1 MKEPELTRCD
11 AKPDMNS
18 ALALAI
24 VASQEFAQLIRIQAS
39 RTFVIILNAIAC
51 FVNVSFEQM
60 FAVQVWF
67 WHAAN
72 PFIVFRGAL

>member
-11 AKPDMNS
+11 AKPDVNS

-24 VASQEFAQLIRIQAS
+24 VASQEFAQLIRIKAS

-51 FVNVSFEQM
+51 FVKVSFEQM
-60 FAVQVWF
+60 FAVQVCF